1 MDRTCFMIW
10 MLEIVMIIRNSNIM
24 FSESV
29 REMFI

>member
-10 MLEIVMIIRNSNIM
+10 MIEIVMNSRNSNIM
-24 FSESV
+24 FFESV